1 MQQASSAVWEI
12 GWKKMTDQQPLLSI
26 CIPTCNRAGFLR
38 VMLQALLPQV
48 SQFPGQVEVW
58 VLDNASTDKT
68 DQVLAE
74 SVVLGPFRVHR
85 QHQNIGPTRNIVC
98 GPATLANGEYVWV
111 LGDHNLLRPGALS
124 RLLTCLKQHRSHGV
138 FYVNFLAASF
148 PSQWPEEAV
157 GGYDGEF
164 QYLGNPEVRSGIV
177 SRWYHLL
184 RPHSSAC
191 TQNYVHI
198 VSTKIWRDFWQDGVQ
213 GSDYSS
219 ALTTYPHT
227 MTIIKTACNQPAV
240 VMADPMITIFNGAQS
255 WSDPQVRL
263 DVWSKGLTDMLNEL
277 KRHGVPVDL
286 RELLWR
292 DLFKAGFRTV
302 VAEVVRSKG
311 VVKGLWFVGSRLGGE
326 LNGWIVLLQLMPDI
340 LFPRLCNR
348 IRSAISFVRNYQS
361 WYVCNF
367 RPARWLRSWLMKP

>member
-1 MQQASSAVWEI
+1 
-12 GWKKMTDQQPLLSI
+12 
-26 CIPTCNRAGFLR
+26 
-38 VMLQALLPQV
+38 
-48 SQFPGQVEVW
+48 
-58 VLDNASTDKT
+58 
-68 DQVLAE
+68 
-74 SVVLGPFRVHR
+74 
-85 QHQNIGPTRNIVC
+85 
-98 GPATLANGEYVWV
+98 
-111 LGDHNLLRPGALS
+111 
-124 RLLTCLKQHRSHGV
+124 
-138 FYVNFLAASF
+138 
-148 PSQWPEEAV
+148 
-157 GGYDGEF
+157 
-164 QYLGNPEVRSGIV
+164 
-177 SRWYHLL
+177 
-184 RPHSSAC
+184 
-191 TQNYVHI
+191 
-198 VSTKIWRDFWQDGVQ
+198 
-213 GSDYSS
+213 
-219 ALTTYPHT
+219 
-227 MTIIKTACNQPAV
+227 IKTACNQPAV

-348 IRSAISFVRNYQS
+348 IRRAISFVRNYPS

-367 RPARWLRSWLMKP
+367 RPARWLRSWLMKPVPPQGDE